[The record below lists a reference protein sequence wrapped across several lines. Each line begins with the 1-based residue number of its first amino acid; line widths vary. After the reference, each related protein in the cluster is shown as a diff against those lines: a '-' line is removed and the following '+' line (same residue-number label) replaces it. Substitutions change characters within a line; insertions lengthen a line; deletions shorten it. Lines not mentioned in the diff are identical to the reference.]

1 LRDYV
6 AMVRAH
12 WFALAVFTLLGVVVA
27 SVAGYAATPEYTAK
41 AELVVVADTGSTAD
55 LTQGSDYTQKQ
66 IRTFSELATR
76 PIVLQ
81 PAIENL
87 GLAATANEVARQL
100 SVTNVLGT
108 NLISIRTTD
117 PDPQVAADLAN
128 EVADQL
134 TVAVSGIVPVL
145 ENGEKSV
152 RLKSIRTALPPESP
166 SSPNLPVWAV
176 LGAIGGL
183 VAGALAVA
191 LREVLDTK
199 VRDAQTAK
207 AAARAPLLGSIT
219 LASGPNTFL
228 GDEDQKQSEE
238 YRQIR
243 TNVSF
248 LAAGDERR
256 LFAITS
262 SVPGEGKS
270 KTAANLALTL
280 ASAGHRVCLLEAD
293 LRRPSLGPAL
303 GLESAVGL
311 TTVLIGRASVADVVQ
326 EFGED
331 GLHVLLAGQQPPNPS
346 ELLASQRMDSVID
359 ELGAAYEIVIID
371 CPPLL
376 PVTDAVLIAHRCGGA
391 LLVVGVGVAQR
402 GDVSGAVATL
412 ATAGIPILGVIANRV
427 KPSRHDK
434 YDYTSEVVPGLVD
447 FEVAVPRLTAAVG

>member
-1 LRDYV
+1 MRDYV

-207 AAARAPLLGSIT
+207 
-219 LASGPNTFL
+219 
-228 GDEDQKQSEE
+228 
-238 YRQIR
+238 
-243 TNVSF
+243 
-248 LAAGDERR
+248 
-256 LFAITS
+256 
-262 SVPGEGKS
+262 
-270 KTAANLALTL
+270 
-280 ASAGHRVCLLEAD
+280 
-293 LRRPSLGPAL
+293 
-303 GLESAVGL
+303 
-311 TTVLIGRASVADVVQ
+311 
-326 EFGED
+326 
-331 GLHVLLAGQQPPNPS
+331 
-346 ELLASQRMDSVID
+346 
-359 ELGAAYEIVIID
+359 
-371 CPPLL
+371 
-376 PVTDAVLIAHRCGGA
+376 
-391 LLVVGVGVAQR
+391 
-402 GDVSGAVATL
+402 
-412 ATAGIPILGVIANRV
+412 
-427 KPSRHDK
+427 
-434 YDYTSEVVPGLVD
+434 
-447 FEVAVPRLTAAVG
+447 